1 MSRGDVARV
10 HRTAGAQARS
20 SVGAPGSTRDR
31 GAADALGLV
40 LIAPVAIG
48 LAVLVIALG
57 RGVDARAQV
66 RSAAAAGAQA
76 AALERSPAEAQRAAR
91 AVIGA
96 MLVDADA
103 CRAPDVVVGYP
114 DAPAAGDATAFVRV
128 TVRCAVS
135 DRGIELVAAGPRAES
150 FTATATLDRFRARAA
165 P

>member
-1 MSRGDVARV
+1 MT
-10 HRTAGAQARS
+10 RTD
-20 SVGAPGSTRDR
+20 RDR

-76 AALERSPAEAQRAAR
+76 AALERNQLDAERAAI
-91 AVIGA
+91 AVINA
-96 MLVDADA
+96 MLVDEDA
-103 CRAPDVVVGYP
+103 CATPSIAVDYPSRPSPDS
-114 DAPAAGDATAFVRV
+114 AATLGTVRV
-128 TVRCAVS
+128 AVRCNVS
-135 DRGIELVAAGPRAES
+135 DRGVELAGVASGEET
-150 FTATATLDRFRARAA
+150 FTATATVDRFRARSS

>member
-1 MSRGDVARV
+1 MTSPV
-10 HRTAGAQARS
+10 
-20 SVGAPGSTRDR
+20 RDR

-76 AALERSPAEAQRAAR
+76 AALERSPADAELAAEI
-91 AVIGA
+91 VVTA
-96 MLVDADA
+96 MLTDRDA
-103 CRAPDVVVGYP
+103 CASPSVIVDYP
-114 DAPAAGDATAFVRV
+114 SGDPLPATATVRV
-128 TVRCAVS
+128 TVRCEIS
-135 DRGIELVAAGPRAES
+135 DRGLELVAMGARDEA
-150 FTATATLDRFRARAA
+150 FTASATVDRFRVRGT

>member
-1 MSRGDVARV
+1 MSGRLHPLDG
-10 HRTAGAQARS
+10 
-20 SVGAPGSTRDR
+20 RDR

-76 AALERSPAEAQRAAR
+76 AALERTPSDAERAAT
-91 AVIGA
+91 AIVDA
-96 MLVDADA
+96 MLVDEDA
-103 CRAPDVVVGYP
+103 CSTPVVTVDYP
-114 DAPAAGDATAFVRV
+114 SPPASRPTTSFGTVRV
-128 TVRCAVS
+128 TVRCSVS
-135 DRGIELVAAGPRAES
+135 DRGLELLGTGPGDEL
-150 FTATATLDRFRARAA
+150 FTAAATIDLFRARDA

>member
-1 MSRGDVARV
+1 MTRRSGAAR
-10 HRTAGAQARS
+10 RDR
-20 SVGAPGSTRDR
+20 PDR

-48 LAVLVIALG
+48 LAVVVIALG

-76 AALERSPAEAQRAAR
+76 AALERGPAEADRAAR
-91 AVIGA
+91 SVVEA

-103 CRAPDVVVGYP
+103 CATPVVTVDYPSAPS
-114 DAPAAGDATAFVRV
+114 DAAPNSYGTVRV
-128 TVRCAVS
+128 TVRCVVS
-135 DRGIELVAAGPRAES
+135 GRGLELAGVGPRDEA
-150 FTATATLDRFRARAA
+150 FTATASIDLFRARPA

>member
-1 MSRGDVARV
+1 MT
-10 HRTAGAQARS
+10 RT
-20 SVGAPGSTRDR
+20 TRDR

-76 AALERSPAEAQRAAR
+76 AALERTSSEAERAAR
-91 AVIGA
+91 SVITA

-103 CRAPDVVVGYP
+103 CASPGVTVEYPGVPAPG
-114 DAPAAGDATAFVRV
+114 AGNSFGTVRV
-128 TVRCAVS
+128 TVRCGVS
-135 DRGIELVAAGPRAES
+135 DRGLELIDAGARDEV
-150 FTATATLDRFRARAA
+150 FTATASIDRFRTREV

>member
-1 MSRGDVARV
+1 VSRQSRDHHV
-10 HRTAGAQARS
+10 HDHH
-20 SVGAPGSTRDR
+20 VHDR

-76 AALERSPAEAQRAAR
+76 AALERSPSDAERAAT
-91 AVIGA
+91 VIVAA
-96 MLVDADA
+96 MLVDDDA
-103 CRAPDVVVGYP
+103 CTSPDVTVDYP
-114 DAPAAGDATAFVRV
+114 STPAPGSATAFGTVRV
-128 TVRCAVS
+128 TVRCSVS
-135 DRGIELVAAGPRAES
+135 DRGIELLGTGPGDEE
-150 FTATATLDRFRARAA
+150 FTATATIDLFTSREA

>member
-1 MSRGDVARV
+1 MRRDVRRPASRVSS
-10 HRTAGAQARS
+10 GA
-20 SVGAPGSTRDR
+20 APVTRDR

-76 AALERSPAEAQRAAR
+76 AALERSPADAAHAAR
-91 AVIGA
+91 AVVGA

-103 CRAPDVVVGYP
+103 CRSPEVTVGYP
-114 DAPAAGDATAFVRV
+114 DVAVGAAAGSTTGIVRV

-135 DRGIELVAAGPRAES
+135 DRGIELVAAGPRAEA
-150 FTATATLDRFRARAA
+150 FTATATIDRFRARTA

>member
-1 MSRGDVARV
+1 MTRRN
-10 HRTAGAQARS
+10 
-20 SVGAPGSTRDR
+20 RDR

-40 LIAPVAIG
+40 LIAPVVIG

-76 AALERSPAEAQRAAR
+76 AALERDQFDAERAATT
-91 AVIGA
+91 VITA

-103 CRAPDVVVGYP
+103 CAAPTIVVDYPNHPAPDT
-114 DAPAAGDATAFVRV
+114 AATFGTVRV
-128 TVRCAVS
+128 AVRCSVS
-135 DRGIELVAAGPRAES
+135 DRGVELAGVGSGEET
-150 FTATATLDRFRARAA
+150 FTATATIDLFRARST